1 MTKTIIIIILFIY
14 LSNTCL
20 FIIHHTLLNNNID
33 PVCVLTCDGRLI
45 QGKLVGYDQLQN
57 LILQEAQERVYQ
69 LPPPTTSNDDGDNN
83 NNNDDD
89 DILEIVPLGL
99 YIIRGDNVALVSEV
113 NDEVWELQLKNEF
126 KEFTKDAQGIKP
138 IVQAIK

>member
-1 MTKTIIIIILFIY
+1 M
-14 LSNTCL
+14 
-20 FIIHHTLLNNNID
+20 
-33 PVCVLTCDGRLI
+33 
-45 QGKLVGYDQLQN
+45 
-57 LILQEAQERVYQ
+57 ILQEAQERVYQ

-83 NNNDDD
+83 NNDDDD

-126 KEFTKDAQGIKP
+126 KDFTKDAQGIKP